1 MEIYHGR
8 PTDVSGRQRRE
19 IATYDLLDALQIP
32 YDRADHEA
40 AMTIDDCKGVD
51 ELFGIEI
58 CKNLFLCNRQ
68 KTAFYLLLMPG
79 KKKFVTRELSRQIE
93 SPRLSFADESYMVE
107 FLDIHPGS
115 VSIMGLMNDRDN
127 RVQLLID
134 RDVTKPEYFGCHP
147 CVNTSSLRLR
157 TADVLE
163 KFLPAVHHAARIVD
177 L

>member
-1 MEIYHGR
+1 MELFHGR
-8 PTDVSGRQRRE
+8 PADVSGRAQRE
-19 IATYDLLDALQIP
+19 IVTYDLLDALGIV

-68 KTAFYLLLMPG
+68 KTEFYLLLMPG
-79 KKKFVTRELSRQIE
+79 KKKFVTKDLCHQIG
-93 SPRLSFADESYMVE
+93 SPRLSFADESHMVE
-107 FLDIHPGS
+107 YLDIHPGA
-115 VSIMGLMNDRDN
+115 VSIMGLMNDKEN
-127 RVQLLID
+127 QVQLLID
-134 RDVTKPEYFGCHP
+134 RDVIKEEYFGCHP

-157 TADVLE
+157 TEDVLE
-163 KFLPAVHHAARIVD
+163 KFLPGVHHTYRLVD

>member
-1 MEIYHGR
+1 MEIFHGR
-8 PTDVSGRQRRE
+8 PADESERAHRE
-19 IATYDLLDALQIP
+19 IATYDLLDALGIS

-68 KTAFYLLLMPG
+68 KTEFYLLLMPG
-79 KKKFVTRELSRQIE
+79 KKKFVTKELCHQIG
-93 SPRLSFADESYMVE
+93 SPRLSFADESHMVE
-107 FLDIHPGS
+107 FLDIHPGA
-115 VSIMGLMNDRDN
+115 VSIMGLMNDKEN
-127 RVQLLID
+127 HVQLLID
-134 RDVTKPEYFGCHP
+134 RDVTIPEYFGCHP

-163 KFLPAVHHAARIVD
+163 KFLPGVHHTYRIVD

>member
-1 MEIYHGR
+1 MKIYQGR
-8 PTDVSGRQRRE
+8 PEDESGRQQRE
-19 IATYDLLDALQIP
+19 IAVYDILDKLQIS
-32 YDRADHEA
+32 YQRADHEA
-40 AMTIDDCKGVD
+40 AMTIEDCKGVD
-51 ELFGIEI
+51 ELFEIEI

-68 KTAFYLLLMPG
+68 KTIFYLLMMPG
-79 KKKFVTRELSRQIE
+79 KKKFSTKELCHQIQ

-115 VSIMGLMNDRDN
+115 VSIMGLMNDREN

-134 RDVTKPEYFGCHP
+134 REVAESEYLGCHP
-147 CVNTSSLRLR
+147 CVNTSSLKLR

-163 KFLPAVHHAARIVD
+163 KFLPGVHHTYRVVD

>member
-8 PTDVSGRQRRE
+8 PADESGRAHRE
-19 IATYDLLDALQIP
+19 IATYDLLDALGIS

-68 KTAFYLLLMPG
+68 KTDFYLLLMPG
-79 KKKFVTRELSRQIE
+79 KKKFVTKKLCHQIG
-93 SPRLSFADESYMVE
+93 SPRLSFADESFMVE
-107 FLDIHPGS
+107 YLDIHPGA
-115 VSIMGLMNDRDN
+115 VSIMGLMNDKENHVR
-127 RVQLLID
+127 LLID
-134 RDVTKPEYFGCHP
+134 RDVTKPAYFGCHP

-163 KFLPAVHHAARIVD
+163 KFLPGVHHTYRIVD